1 MHRADPFMLDEEI
14 AEDGEAAAPQ
24 RPPLPSSNPPAQART
39 EQATP
44 APEPTPE
51 REVVPPSEP
60 ASKPEPQVEPAKPIR
75 AAVRRTPGKR
85 GRPKSANPKRQ
96 ITLRLDAEVV
106 DHFRAKGRGWQTRIN
121 SALREAAGIED

>member
-14 AEDGEAAAPQ
+14 AEDGEAAVPQ
-24 RPPLPSSNPPAQART
+24 RPPLPPSNPPAQARQ
-39 EQATP
+39 EQAAP
-44 APEPTPE
+44 APAPTPE
-51 REVVPPSEP
+51 
-60 ASKPEPQVEPAKPIR
+60 PEAAPQPDPQVEPAKPAP
-75 AAVRRTPGKR
+75 AAVRPKPRKR
-85 GRPKSANPKRQ
+85 GRPKSDNPKRQ